1 MLNERAQCVQL
12 IWQAHVRGPSN
23 LKSFHE
29 QRTFPNLPQWVMLQD
44 FVYLDYL
51 VFPALRHISDN
62 KQSHHDW
69 LFSLKCT

>member
-1 MLNERAQCVQL
+1 MIIDEGARVCPINMASTC
-12 IWQAHVRGPSN
+12 PSN
-23 LKSFHE
+23 LESFHE

-69 LFSLKCT
+69 LFSFKCT